1 MNKNTK
7 NQEKSFKEVLTE
19 IESPEYDGADA
30 SWGLPE
36 NPTTLE
42 KTKYEI
48 CEKILGYYLT
58 KN

>member
-30 SWGLPE
+30 S
-36 NPTTLE
+36 
-42 KTKYEI
+42 
-48 CEKILGYYLT
+48 
-58 KN
+58 